1 MLIHLLGSDSIKAK
15 LLLCRWLEHT
25 DDGGGHTMEG
35 KRGPS
40 LQIVDHHLAPGLR
53 WLSKHCLHCSFI
65 LGVFLSLFIF
75 FFSFYLSL
83 LCLLFLSRPLSLCRL
98 YLPIWGPE
106 MGNLSQLFFA
116 NLTNYMSPD
125 GEFRCCHRVLGVF
138 CSQIHVFWG
147 PMGSREFP
155 QFVKTQKMAFFVA

>member
-1 MLIHLLGSDSIKAK
+1 
-15 LLLCRWLEHT
+15 
-25 DDGGGHTMEG
+25 MEG

-65 LGVFLSLFIF
+65 LGVLLSLFIF

-83 LCLLFLSRPLSLCRL
+83 LCLLFLSRPLFLCRL

-106 MGNLSQLFFA
+106 MGNLSQLF
-116 NLTNYMSPD
+116 LQI
-125 GEFRCCHRVLGVF
+125 
-138 CSQIHVFWG
+138 SQITCLQMENFVVAIVYLVCFALKFMYFEDLWIQ
-147 PMGSREFP
+147 SREFP
-155 QFVKTQKMAFFVA
+155 EIKMQIVCNIHFRKFMNMVNCGNPVKFS

>member
-106 MGNLSQLFFA
+106 MGNLSQFF
-116 NLTNYMSPD
+116 LQI
-125 GEFRCCHRVLGVF
+125 
-138 CSQIHVFWG
+138 SQITCLQMENFVVAILYLVYFALKYMYFEDLWVK
-147 PMGSREFP
+147 SCEFP
-155 QFVKTQKMAFFVA
+155 KMRTTYGM